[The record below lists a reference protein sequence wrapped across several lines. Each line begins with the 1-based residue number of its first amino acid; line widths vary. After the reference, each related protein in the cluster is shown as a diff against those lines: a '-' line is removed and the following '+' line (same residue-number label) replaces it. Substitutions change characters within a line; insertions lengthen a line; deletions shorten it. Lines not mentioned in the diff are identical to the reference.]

1 MTEQEVRTLLTDAL
15 VNLFEI
21 ELERIKP
28 ETNLYEDLE
37 IDSIDAIDLIDH
49 IKRETG
55 RKLQAE
61 DFRNV
66 RTVEDVVQAVLKVQQ
81 DSCFRFESAY
91 FQTALSIGQ
100 AV

>member
-21 ELERIKP
+21 GPERIKP

-66 RTVEDVVQAVLKVQQ
+66 RTVEDVVQAVLKVQAQ
-81 DSCFRFESAY
+81 DS
-91 FQTALSIGQ
+91 
-100 AV
+100 

>member
-1 MTEQEVRTLLTDAL
+1 MTEQEIQTLLVNAL
-15 VNLFEI
+15 ETLFEVDPAKI
-21 ELERIKP
+21 TP

-55 RKLQAE
+55 HKLQAE

-66 RTVEDVVQAVLKVQQ
+66 RTVADVVQAVVKISQN
-81 DSCFRFESAY
+81 A
-91 FQTALSIGQ
+91 
-100 AV
+100 

>member
-1 MTEQEVRTLLTDAL
+1 MTEQEIQTLLVNAL
-15 VNLFEI
+15 ETLFEVDPKSI
-21 ELERIKP
+21 TP

-55 RKLQAE
+55 HKLQAE

-66 RTVEDVVQAVLKVQQ
+66 RTVADVVQAVAKI
-81 DSCFRFESAY
+81 S
-91 FQTALSIGQ
+91 QTQ
-100 AV
+100 TE

>member
-1 MTEQEVRTLLTDAL
+1 MTEQEIRKILTDAL

-21 ELERIKP
+21 EPERIKP

-55 RKLQAE
+55 RKLKAD

-66 RTVEDVVQAVLKVQQ
+66 RTVDDVVQAVLRI
-81 DSCFRFESAY
+81 DGE
-91 FQTALSIGQ
+91 
-100 AV
+100 

>member
-1 MTEQEVRTLLTDAL
+1 MTEQEIYRLLRDTLIE
-15 VNLFEI
+15 LFEI
-21 ELERIKP
+21 EPERITP
-28 ETNLYEDLE
+28 DTNLYEDLE

-66 RTVEDVVQAVLKVQQ
+66 RTVEDVVQAVLKVQAQ
-81 DSCFRFESAY
+81 DS
-91 FQTALSIGQ
+91 
-100 AV
+100 

>member
-1 MTEQEVRTLLTDAL
+1 MMTEQEIRQLLTDAL

-21 ELERIKP
+21 EPERITP
-28 ETNLYEDLE
+28 ETNLYQDLE

-55 RKLQAE
+55 RKLKAD

-66 RTVEDVVQAVLKVQQ
+66 RTVDDVVQAVLRI
-81 DSCFRFESAY
+81 DGE
-91 FQTALSIGQ
+91 
-100 AV
+100 

>member
-1 MTEQEVRTLLTDAL
+1 MTEQEIRRILSDAL

-21 ELERIKP
+21 EPDRIKP

-55 RKLQAE
+55 RKLKAE

-66 RTVEDVVQAVLKVQQ
+66 RTVDDVVQAVLRI
-81 DSCFRFESAY
+81 DAE
-91 FQTALSIGQ
+91 
-100 AV
+100 

>member
-1 MTEQEVRTLLTDAL
+1 MMTEQEIRKILTDAL

-21 ELERIKP
+21 EPERIKP

-37 IDSIDAIDLIDH
+37 IDSIDAIDLIDY

-55 RKLQAE
+55 RKLKAD

-66 RTVEDVVQAVLKVQQ
+66 RTVDDVVQAVLRI
-81 DSCFRFESAY
+81 DGE
-91 FQTALSIGQ
+91 
-100 AV
+100 

>member
-21 ELERIKP
+21 EPERIKP

-55 RKLQAE
+55 RKLQ
-61 DFRNV
+61 
-66 RTVEDVVQAVLKVQQ
+66 
-81 DSCFRFESAY
+81 S
-91 FQTALSIGQ
+91 
-100 AV
+100 

>member
-21 ELERIKP
+21 EPERIKP

-37 IDSIDAIDLIDH
+37 IDSIDAIDH

-66 RTVEDVVQAVLKVQQ
+66 RTVEDVVQAVLKVRQ
-81 DSCFRFESAY
+81 DS
-91 FQTALSIGQ
+91 
-100 AV
+100 

>member
-1 MTEQEVRTLLTDAL
+1 MMMTEQEIRKILTDAL

-21 ELERIKP
+21 EPERIKP

-55 RKLQAE
+55 RKLKAD

-66 RTVEDVVQAVLKVQQ
+66 RTVDDVVQAVLRI
-81 DSCFRFESAY
+81 DGE
-91 FQTALSIGQ
+91 
-100 AV
+100 